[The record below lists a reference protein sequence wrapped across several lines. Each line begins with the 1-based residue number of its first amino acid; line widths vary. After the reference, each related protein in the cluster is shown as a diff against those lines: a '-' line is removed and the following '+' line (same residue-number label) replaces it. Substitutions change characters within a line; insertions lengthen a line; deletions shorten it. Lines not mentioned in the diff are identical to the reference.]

1 MNCFVQANPA
11 RCIGC
16 RTCLIS
22 CVVAHEG
29 KRIFEIDPDG
39 YNFNPRLF
47 MVKTAR
53 VSAPVHCR
61 HCENAACKAS
71 CTSGAISVKGDV
83 VIIDKKKCIGC
94 KNCVIACPFGAV
106 EIVETGEVLPDGSP
120 RKIAHKCDLC
130 AGVADAPSCV
140 KVCPTE
146 ALKLVT
152 GEILKESVADKRKNA
167 AAALYTEVPRA
178 AAV

>member
-1 MNCFVQANPA
+1 
-11 RCIGC
+11 
-16 RTCLIS
+16 LIA

-39 YNFNPRLF
+39 YDFNPRLF

-53 VSAPVHCR
+53 VSAPVQCR
-61 HCENAACKAS
+61 HCENPACKAS
-71 CTSGAISVKGDV
+71 CTSGAISVKDNV
-83 VIIDKKKCIGC
+83 VLIDTKKCIGC

-106 EIVETGEVLPDGSP
+106 EIVETAEVQNDGTF
-120 RKIAHKCDLC
+120 KKVANKCDLC
-130 AGVADAPSCV
+130 AGVADSPSCV

-152 GEILKESVADKRKNA
+152 EEDLSESVTDKRKNA
-167 AAALYTEVPRA
+167 AN
-178 AAV
+178 AAVVG

>member
-1 MNCFVQANPA
+1 MIA
-11 RCIGC
+11 
-16 RTCLIS
+16 

-61 HCENAACKAS
+61 HCENPACQQS
-71 CTSGAISVKGDV
+71 CTSGAISVKNDTV
-83 VIIDKKKCIGC
+83 FINTKKCIGC
-94 KNCVIACPFGAV
+94 KNCVVACPFGAV
-106 EIVETGEVLPDGSP
+106 EIVETGELLPDGTP
-120 RKIAHKCDLC
+120 RRIAHKCDLC
-130 AGVADAPSCV
+130 LDVADCPSCI
-140 KVCPTE
+140 KVCPTN
-146 ALKLVT
+146 ALELVT
-152 GEILKESVADKRKNA
+152 GEDLESGISEKRRTA
-167 AAALYTEVPRA
+167 VVA